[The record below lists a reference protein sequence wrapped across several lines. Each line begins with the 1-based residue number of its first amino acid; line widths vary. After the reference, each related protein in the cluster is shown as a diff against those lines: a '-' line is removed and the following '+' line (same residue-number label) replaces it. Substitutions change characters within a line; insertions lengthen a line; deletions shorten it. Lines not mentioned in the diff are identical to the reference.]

1 MDDQSTQ
8 APVKDQWEIALDEQL
23 KILQECQKSL
33 GFEGCEPCEKILDCQ
48 IRKNYVLAV
57 YQSMNKGS
65 GGGFEF

>member
-1 MDDQSTQ
+1 MDDQTTQ
-8 APVKDQWEIALDEQL
+8 TPSKDQWEIALDEQL

-33 GFEGCEPCEKILDCQ
+33 GFEGCEPCAKILECQ
-48 IRKNYVLAV
+48 TRKNYVLAV